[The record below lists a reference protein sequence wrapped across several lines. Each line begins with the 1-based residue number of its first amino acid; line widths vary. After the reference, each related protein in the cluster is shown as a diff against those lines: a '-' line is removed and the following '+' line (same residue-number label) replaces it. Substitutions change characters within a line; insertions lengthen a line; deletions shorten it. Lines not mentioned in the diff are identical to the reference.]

1 LAASLRSGLKID
13 KYRRLY
19 FISGLDRA
27 KLAQGVSSRDE
38 RGPNATGGA
47 MIADLLRKG
56 LAWARGFF
64 WVAESSTDH
73 ARTAKQ
79 QASSEA
85 AAGETKAERAGDS
98 ASGLKSTGQ
107 RRSAAAK
114 TSKNKRGTKATKRAT
129 SQNGGAAAKTA
140 KPKSTP
146 SQGAAPKG
154 AGARSSAPKANG
166 PKSTGPGAAD
176 ADPAKPGDLSE
187 IKGIGPAIKT
197 KLAQLGIKS
206 FADLAGADAGQVA
219 KSLDQRTV
227 TPERV
232 RSWIAEAKKRS

>member
-1 LAASLRSGLKID
+1 
-13 KYRRLY
+13 
-19 FISGLDRA
+19 
-27 KLAQGVSSRDE
+27 
-38 RGPNATGGA
+38 

-56 LAWARGFF
+56 FAWARDFF
-64 WVAESSTDH
+64 WVAESGTDR

-79 QASSEA
+79 QGSSKA
-85 AAGETKAERAGDS
+85 AAGETKAPRAGHS
-98 ASGLKSTGQ
+98 ASGSTSTAQ

-114 TSKNKRGTKATKRAT
+114 TSTNKRGTGAAKPTT
-129 SQNGGAAAKTA
+129 SQSGGAAAKTA

-146 SQGAAPKG
+146 SKRAAPK
-154 AGARSSAPKANG
+154 STAPKSTAPKSSGSKSAG
-166 PKSTGPGAAD
+166 PKSTGPGAAE

-197 KLAQLGIKS
+197 KLAQLGVKT
-206 FADLAGADAGQVA
+206 FADLAGADAGQLS
-219 KSLDQRTV
+219 KSLNQRTI

>member
-1 LAASLRSGLKID
+1 
-13 KYRRLY
+13 
-19 FISGLDRA
+19 
-27 KLAQGVSSRDE
+27 
-38 RGPNATGGA
+38 

-56 LAWARGFF
+56 FAWARDFF
-64 WVAESSTDH
+64 WVAESSTDR

-79 QASSEA
+79 QGSSKA
-85 AAGETKAERAGDS
+85 AAGEAKAPRAGDS
-98 ASGLKSTGQ
+98 TSGSRSTGQ

-114 TSKNKRGTKATKRAT
+114 TSTNQRGTGAAKRTT
-129 SQNGGAAAKTA
+129 SQSGGAAAKTA
-140 KPKSTP
+140 KPKSAP
-146 SQGAAPKG
+146 SKGTAPKST
-154 AGARSSAPKANG
+154 APKSTAPKSSAAKDTAPKSSGSKRAG

-197 KLAQLGIKS
+197 KLAQLGIKT
-206 FADLAGADAGQVA
+206 FADLAGADAAQLS
-219 KSLDQRTV
+219 KSLDQRTI